1 MCNSAAEAHGHAEGI
16 VWVCHWCYAPEVG
29 EGGVAVVGV
38 GDVGVDVAGCGH
50 FEHALA
56 LKHEQE
62 HELELELEQ
71 ELEQQW
77 EPEYAPAVGV
87 ESSWVAEWESTAA
100 RGNFAPGQ
108 TRPTRP
114 ALARPK
120 DACLLA
126 AGFVDAP
133 TR

>member
-1 MCNSAAEAHGHAEGI
+1 M
-16 VWVCHWCYAPEVG
+16 WVCHWCYAPEVG

-38 GDVGVDVAGCGH
+38 GDVGVDVAGCDH
-50 FEHALA
+50 SEHALA
-56 LKHEQE
+56 LKHE
-62 HELELELEQ
+62 LELER

-120 DACLLA
+120 DDCLLA

>member
-38 GDVGVDVAGCGH
+38 GDVGVDVAGCCH
-50 FEHALA
+50 SEHALA
-56 LKHEQE
+56 LKHEQ
-62 HELELELEQ
+62 ELEQ

>member
-50 FEHALA
+50 SEHALA

-62 HELELELEQ
+62 L